1 VEWELDRP
9 AINGGGGRLGAAME
23 GGEKVEAAR
32 VGGGALKAAR
42 WREGKRWRRC
52 GWVAAH

>member
-9 AINGGGGRLGAAME
+9 TINGGGGRLGAAVE

-52 GWVAAH
+52 VWVAAH